1 MAEINE
7 TIVTGN
13 IFRKLV
19 DKKNNIWH
27 KKSFW
32 TKACDVEFDDG
43 SMLEGKVGTIQSS
56 LATLSSTVSRK
67 NDGYDSSI
75 LQISTKLSGIE
86 IKNASQDTRLSSL
99 ETSDS
104 TQNTKISNLETKV
117 SSIETNNSSQNTN
130 VSNISTKVDLH
141 DTKIGDLEAKIGNYS
156 IKVMSLSSYNSLPAK
171 ESNVLYFC
179 Y

>member
-13 IFRKLV
+13 IFRKLI
-19 DKKNNIWH
+19 DEKNNLWE
-27 KKSFW
+27 KESFW
-32 TKACDVEFDDG
+32 AKACDIEFDDG
-43 SMLEGKVGTIQSS
+43 TMLEEKVETLQS
-56 LATLSSTVSRK
+56 K
-67 NDGYDSSI
+67 NS
-75 LQISTKLSGIE
+75 
-86 IKNASQDTRLSSL
+86 SQDTRLSNL

-117 SSIETNNSSQNTN
+117 ASIETNNSSQNAN
-130 VSNISTKVDLH
+130 VSNISTKVNSH
-141 DTKIGDLEAKIGNYS
+141 DTKISNLESKIGNYS
-156 IKVMSLSSYNSLPAK
+156 IKVMSLSSYNSLSTK